1 MLLFAF
7 KVRPKT
13 LRFSFCNIYF
23 DFIVIQ
29 ANLVILALVLKE
41 ICRLQTSQRT
51 CMSEIVRYFVY
62 QPIYEA
68 CTRQRKDVN
77 KFCVGEKKRQIVN
90 GEDGD

>member
-1 MLLFAF
+1 MIALTDSEEELHKFYAPFCMFAF

-51 CMSEIVRYFVY
+51 CMSEIVR
-62 QPIYEA
+62 
-68 CTRQRKDVN
+68 
-77 KFCVGEKKRQIVN
+77 
-90 GEDGD
+90 

>member
-1 MLLFAF
+1 MIGLTDSEEELQKFCAPFSF

-51 CMSEIVRYFVY
+51 CMSEIVR
-62 QPIYEA
+62 
-68 CTRQRKDVN
+68 
-77 KFCVGEKKRQIVN
+77 
-90 GEDGD
+90 